1 MRSMTGFG
9 RAEIER
15 GNIRVAVEMRSLN
28 QRFFELKL
36 NLPRGWHE
44 REAEIRKLV
53 QGVVARGR
61 VELFVRCTA
70 LGPAPATLR
79 VNDQLAALYVKE
91 LTRLGHRLGL
101 EGKPGIDALL
111 HRPEIFQVA
120 EAEETDSRSGVELA
134 MNAIGRALKVLEAD
148 RKREG
153 AALRA
158 DFVRRIKTIEA
169 AVPRIQRLAASSRS
183 EIVANFQNRLH
194 DLIADLAINE
204 KRLFEEAAEAAQRAD
219 ITEEV
224 TRLRVHLKGL
234 RELVDHPGPVGKQIE
249 FLLQEVNRE
258 VNTTG
263 AKSQSA
269 ELSRLTVSL
278 KGEIEKM
285 REQVQ
290 NVE

>member
-15 GNIRVAVEMRSLN
+15 NGIRVAAEVRSLN
-28 QRFFELKL
+28 QRFLEVKL
-36 NLPRGWHE
+36 NLPRGWGEHE
-44 REAEIRKLV
+44 GEIRKLV
-53 QGVVARGR
+53 QEVIARGR

-70 LGPAPATLR
+70 LRPPPATLR
-79 VNDQLAALYVKE
+79 VNDRLATLYVKE
-91 LTRLGHRLGL
+91 LARLGRRLGL
-101 EGKPGIDALL
+101 GGKPGIEALL

-120 EAEETDSRSGVELA
+120 EEDSDSRPGVQLA
-134 MNAIGRALKVLEAD
+134 LAVISRALKALDAE
-148 RKREG
+148 RRREG
-153 AALRA
+153 RALRA
-158 DFVRRIKTIEA
+158 DFVRRINTILA
-169 AVPRIQRLAASSRS
+169 AVPRIERLAAASRS
-183 EIVANFQNRLH
+183 EIVANFQNRLR

-234 RELVDHPGPVGKQIE
+234 RELVERAGPVGKQIE

-258 VNTTG
+258 INTTG
-263 AKSQSA
+263 AKSQNA
-269 ELSRLTVSL
+269 ELSRLTVGL
-278 KGEIEKM
+278 KGEVEKM

>member
-15 GNIRVAVEMRSLN
+15 GKMRVAAEVRTLN
-28 QRFFELKL
+28 QRFLEVKL
-36 NLPRGWHE
+36 NLPRGWGQY
-44 REAEIRKLV
+44 EAEIRKLV
-53 QGVVARGR
+53 QGVIARGR
-61 VELFVRCTA
+61 VELFVRSTA
-70 LGPAPATLR
+70 LGPPPTTLR
-79 VNDQLAALYVKE
+79 VNDRLAALYVKE
-91 LTRLGHRLGL
+91 LSRLGRRLGL
-101 EGKPGIDALL
+101 DGKPGVEALL

-120 EAEETDSRSGVELA
+120 EEEADARPAMELA
-134 MNAIGRALKVLEAD
+134 FGAISRALKALDAD
-148 RKREG
+148 RRREG
-153 AALRA
+153 KALRA
-158 DFVRRIKTIEA
+158 DFVRRINTITT
-169 AVPRIQRLAASSRS
+169 AVPRIERLAAASRG
-183 EIVANFQNRLH
+183 EIVANFQSRLR

-234 RELVDHPGPVGKQIE
+234 RELVEREGPVGKQIE

-258 VNTTG
+258 INTTG
-263 AKSQSA
+263 AKSQNA

-278 KGEIEKM
+278 KGEVEKM

>member
-15 GNIRVAVEMRSLN
+15 GKIRVAAEVRSLN

-36 NLPRGWHE
+36 NLPRGWGE
-44 REAEIRKLV
+44 YEAEIRKLV
-53 QGVVARGR
+53 QGVIARGR

-70 LGPAPATLR
+70 LGPPRATLR
-79 VNDQLAALYVKE
+79 VNEKLAALYVKE
-91 LTRLGHRLGL
+91 LTRLGRRLGL
-101 EGKPGIDALL
+101 NGKLGIEALL

-120 EAEETDSRSGVELA
+120 EEESDSRPGVELA
-134 MNAIGRALKVLEAD
+134 LNAISRALKALDAE
-148 RKREG
+148 RRREG
-153 AALRA
+153 KALQV
-158 DFVRRIKTIEA
+158 DFLRRIAAISS
-169 AVPRIQRLAASSRS
+169 AVPKIESLAAASRS
-183 EIVANFQNRLH
+183 EIVANFQNRLR

-224 TRLRVHLKGL
+224 TRLRVHLRGL
-234 RELVDHPGPVGKQIE
+234 RELVGRPGPAGKQIE

-258 VNTTG
+258 INTTG
-263 AKSQSA
+263 AKSQNA
-269 ELSRLTVSL
+269 ELSRLTVEL
-278 KGEIEKM
+278 KGEVEKM